1 MTEVFNKVDTCIDV
15 FKKIVQSDEFNK
27 LVNDYSVGETPRI
40 ILSGVG
46 KNWYICE
53 KIVKTYLSLGIQSE
67 ALDCVHAL
75 HGDMGMLMSNEK
87 KLLIFVS
94 KSGTT
99 EELIKVVKI
108 INTLRNDGII
118 KNLETVGFYM
128 NTQEKIDT
136 SMYDRVILLPEG
148 YTYKDIPEFDDRNIV
163 PSLSINTMQ
172 LALDYF
178 GVSIYQARPNLV
190 DNYVYNH
197 LGGANGRRL
206 GSEKFLETVK

>member
-1 MTEVFNKVDTCIDV
+1 MDNVIDKINFSNEIFVDIIKSKDFNDLT
-15 FKKIVQSDEFNK
+15 NK
-27 LVNDYSVGETPRI
+27 YLEGNLPRI

-75 HGDMGMLMSNEK
+75 HGDLGMLMGKEE

-99 EELIKVVKI
+99 KELVKLVEI
-108 INTLRNDGII
+108 VNELRNKGII
-118 KNLETVGFYM
+118 KNLTIVGFYM
-128 NTQEKIDT
+128 NSKDKID
-136 SMYDRVILLPEG
+136 SKLYDYTILLPNG
-148 YTYKDIPEFDDRNIV
+148 YKYDDIQEFDQRNIV
-163 PSLSINTMQ
+163 PTLSINTMQ
-172 LALDYF
+172 MVLDYF
-178 GVSIYQARPNLV
+178 GIKIYEARQTLV

-197 LGGANGRRL
+197 LGGNNGAKL
-206 GSEKFLETVK
+206 NSKNLISTL